1 MWPTCSR
8 SKQPL
13 ARTIVRPSARSRAT
27 ASISCDWETTSP
39 MLVTRRSFLVARF
52 PFYVLRSTFYV
63 PASLR
68 RPFLGPVFRCGVVIA
83 RDGIGELACGHGGG
97 AALHHDQAAGVIG
110 EAGCL
115 AETPAGREGQPAR
128 GGGPVAGPPLARA
141 LIPAGK
147 PETEPRPAAPGKP
160 P

>member
-115 AETPAGREGQPAR
+115 VERRAGREGQRAR
-128 GGGPVAGPPLARA
+128 GDDRVAGPRHVRDLIRAENRNVDRRLAG
-141 LIPAGK
+141 L
-147 PETEPRPAAPGKP
+147 EQ
-160 P
+160 